1 MCRRRDACRVPS
13 LNWVL
18 IIGLVFCCPFQWGF
32 LYNLGANKFEP
43 RLELSSGAGGK
54 GLKSNFERARMS
66 ALQRAEGAGGG
77 ERCAWVNTKE
87 SMTAYIPFFS
97 STHVTRSLI
106 SRLGYHHWQ
115 EPIKFDGLLPLVRSL
130 NIPSHRR
137 VSPFS
142 CEVIFKRARVSLA
155 LNLVPRAFPLKNGWG
170 AQPIFQGKS
179 PGDEVGSLSY
189 PWGKMGTTRSLGVHC
204 LWYESS

>member
-32 LYNLGANKFEP
+32 LYNLEANKFEP
-43 RLELSSGAGGK
+43 CLELSSGAGGK
-54 GLKSNFERARMS
+54 GLKSNFERARTS

-115 EPIKFDGLLPLVRSL
+115 QPAPAGAHQIWWAPAIGQELNHSLSPPRFAFLAWGDFQARSRFARSQ
-130 NIPSHRR
+130 PR
-137 VSPFS
+137 PQGFS
-142 CEVIFKRARVSLA
+142 LKKWVGRPTHFSREKPWGRGWLA
-155 LNLVPRAFPLKNGWG
+155 LLSLRENGDY
-170 AQPIFQGKS
+170 S
-179 PGDEVGSLSY
+179 
-189 PWGKMGTTRSLGVHC
+189 
-204 LWYESS
+204 

>member
-77 ERCAWVNTKE
+77 SGVPELIRRKAWLLTF
-87 SMTAYIPFFS
+87 PFFPVPLSPDHLLADLVITIDRSPSNLMGSCHWSGAWTFPLTAAFRLSRVRWFS
-97 STHVTRSLI
+97 SALAFRSL
-106 SRLGYHHWQ
+106 ST
-115 EPIKFDGLLPLVRSL
+115 S
-130 NIPSHRR
+130 
-137 VSPFS
+137 
-142 CEVIFKRARVSLA
+142 
-155 LNLVPRAFPLKNGWG
+155 
-170 AQPIFQGKS
+170 S
-179 PGDEVGSLSY
+179 PGLF
-189 PWGKMGTTRSLGVHC
+189 P
-204 LWYESS
+204 